1 MVGLFNYQLLL
12 LISITIFAILPLLS
26 SSSSSSSNTKN
37 FHFNVEWKS
46 VTRLCHRKPVLTV
59 NGEYPGPTIAVH
71 EGDNVRIVVTNKVA
85 TNTTI
90 HWHGV
95 RQLRTGWADG
105 PAYITQCP
113 IGAGKSFTYSF
124 SVVNQRGTLW
134 WHAHF
139 SWQRASVHGAFIIY
153 PRTPFPFS
161 LPAPLQPDIPLIFGE
176 WWNGDVEVVE
186 REMMLHG
193 GGPNISDAYT
203 INGLPGPLYPCST
216 KDTFVQTIEPGKTY
230 LLRLINAALNDEL
243 FFAIANHNLTVVE
256 IDAAYTK
263 PFSSPAILIAPG
275 QTTNVLL
282 TADQVPV
289 PADDSSAMFA
299 MAARPYLTSVFP
311 FNNSTT
317 VGFFKYQTSSTKIQ
331 ENYNPPAISPPFT
344 LPNNLPALEDTQFAT
359 QFLGS
364 LRSLASDDYPCNVP
378 ETVDKR
384 IVATVSL
391 NLQDCP
397 LNETCKGYL
406 NKRFYASMNNQSF
419 VRPSTSILESHYRNL
434 SAGFS
439 TDFPENPPY
448 VFNYTGV
455 NPVTENMNTEFGTKL
470 FRVPFGTRLEIV
482 LQDTNFLNPENHPI
496 HVHGHNFFIVGR
508 GFGNFDLEKDP
519 KGYNLVDPPERNTV
533 AVPMGG
539 WAAIRLV
546 ADNPGVWFV
555 HCHLEE
561 HTSWGLALGFIVEN
575 GKEPSQCLL
584 PPPSDLPPC

>member
-1 MVGLFNYQLLL
+1 M
-12 LISITIFAILPLLS
+12 TAFALPLHL
-26 SSSSSSSNTKN
+26 SSSSSNTKH

-46 VTRLCHRKPVLTV
+46 VTRLCHRKAVLTV

-71 EGDNVRIVVTNKVA
+71 EGDHVRVLVTNTVA

-95 RQLRTGWADG
+95 RQVRTGWADG

-113 IGAGKSFTYSF
+113 IGAGKTYSYNF

-139 SWQRASVHGAFIIY
+139 SWQRASVYGAFIIY

-161 LPAPLQPDIPLIFGE
+161 LPLQAHIPLFGE
-176 WWNGDVEVVE
+176 WWNGDVEEVE

-193 GGPNISDAYT
+193 GGPNTSDAYT

-216 KDTFVQTIEPGKTY
+216 KDTFIQTVEPGQTY
-230 LLRLINAALNDEL
+230 LLRIINAALNDEL
-243 FFAIANHNLTVVE
+243 FFAVANHSLTVVE

-263 PFSSPAILIAPG
+263 PFTSPAIMIAPG
-275 QTTNVLL
+275 QTTTVLL
-282 TADQVPV
+282 TADQAPV
-289 PADDSSAMFA
+289 PADDSKSMFV

-317 VGFFKYQTSSTKIQ
+317 IGFFKYQTSTKIQ
-331 ENYNPPAISPPFT
+331 ENNPPAISPPFT
-344 LPNNLPALEDTQFAT
+344 LPNNLPALGDTPFAT

-378 ETVDKR
+378 KTIDKR
-384 IVATVSL
+384 IVTTVSL

-397 LNETCKGYL
+397 LNQTCKGYL

-419 VRPSTSILESHYRNL
+419 VHPSTSILESHYRNI
-434 SAGFS
+434 STGFS

-455 NPVTENMNTEFGTKL
+455 NPVTENMSAEFGTKL
-470 FRVPFGTRLEIV
+470 FRVPFGTKLEIV

-508 GFGNFDLEKDP
+508 GFGNFDVEKDP
-519 KGYNLVDPPERNTV
+519 NGYNLVDPPERNTV

-539 WAAIRLV
+539 WAAIRLI